1 MSERRDVRLSETTSP
16 GGHTTLTIA
25 GTLDSSTYR
34 EVRDSVIKAALA
46 DPTAVIVDVTDLHAP
61 AETAWTAFTSARWYV
76 NTWPDVPVVLV
87 CRHPA
92 GRAAIARSG
101 ATRYVPVHADVEAA
115 LRSVGDRHAFRRRAS
130 AVLEP
135 DLGCVPCARR
145 LLGQWLTWW
154 EMPDMV
160 VTASTL
166 ATILVENTLQ
176 HTSSKPTLI
185 LEAIEDRI
193 TVAVS
198 DESSTPA
205 ARREPSPAGAHTISG
220 LAIVSALSRSWG
232 CTPMASGKTVWALLG
247 PENRL

>member
-1 MSERRDVRLSETTSP
+1 
-16 GGHTTLTIA
+16 
-25 GTLDSSTYR
+25 
-34 EVRDSVIKAALA
+34 
-46 DPTAVIVDVTDLHAP
+46 
-61 AETAWTAFTSARWYV
+61 
-76 NTWPDVPVVLV
+76 
-87 CRHPA
+87 
-92 GRAAIARSG
+92 
-101 ATRYVPVHADVEAA
+101 
-115 LRSVGDRHAFRRRAS
+115 
-130 AVLEP
+130 
-135 DLGCVPCARR
+135 
-145 LLGQWLTWW
+145 
-154 EMPDMV
+154 MV
-160 VTASTL
+160 VTAPTV